1 VDLSDS
7 ARFLDAL
14 ADMGHNTRDLGHNT
28 GAPPAVGK
36 GKGQGGGV
44 AVDCGAGVGRITL
57 GLLAQRFA
65 RVDVVEPVAH
75 LLQQARVA
83 LAPARHAGEFYQ
95 VGLEAFAAAPAT
107 YDCIWIQVE
116 G

>member
-1 VDLSDS
+1 MNWGTTLV
-7 ARFLDAL
+7 
-14 ADMGHNTRDLGHNT
+14 
-28 GAPPAVGK
+28 PPLQWSRRRGR
-36 GKGQGGGV
+36 GGV

-75 LLQQARVA
+75 LLQQARAA

-107 YDCIWIQVE
+107 YDCIWIQV
-116 G
+116 